1 MSQDSRIAVLTP
13 LPQERIKFQPG
24 DVLGFYVESPG
35 RDTKGVTVIEDFN
48 VTGDRGYETEEVWHV
63 NVEQLIIANRNCPF
77 AVGSRG
83 QLNILTRAAPVI
95 SVSVGEFPIPTMYTC
110 FGPKVCIHH
119 QV

>member
-24 DVLGFYVESPG
+24 DVLGFYVESSG
-35 RDTKGVTVIEDFN
+35 RDTKGVTLIEDFN
-48 VTGDRGYETEEVWHV
+48 ATGDRGYETEEVWHV

-83 QLNILTRAAPVI
+83 QLNILTKAAPVI
-95 SVSVGEFPIPTMYTC
+95 SVSISEFPTSVVQTLA
-110 FGPKVCIHH
+110 IHLTIRPRLW
-119 QV
+119 